1 MTKLKSVIVD
11 DELDSRECLQQ
22 YLAKYCP
29 SVELVATCTNIQEAK
44 VALDAHSPQLVFLD
58 IEMPFGNAF
67 DLLDQLES
75 IDFEIIFVTAFSQYA
90 VTAFNSSAAYYL
102 LKPINID
109 QLIVA
114 VEKATNNTLGASDG
128 RMRSAV
134 LKEQLTGKLTRLIL
148 PLLDGFEVVEISD
161 IVYCEAADNFTRFF
175 MSSGAT
181 HMICRKLKF
190 YEEILVPQAFCRIHR
205 STLINLA
212 FVQRY
217 LKGKGGTVVLS
228 TGKELAVSQSK
239 KGGFLEMMGM
249 G

>member
-1 MTKLKSVIVD
+1 MTKLTTVIVD
-11 DELDSRECLQQ
+11 DERDSRECLQQ

-29 SVELVATCTNIQEAK
+29 SVELVASCANIQEAR
-44 VALDAHSPQLVFLD
+44 VAIGTHKPQLVFLD

-67 DLLDQLES
+67 DLLEQLES

-90 VTAFNSSAAYYL
+90 VTAFNSSAANYL
-102 LKPINID
+102 LKPIDID
-109 QLIVA
+109 ELIVA
-114 VEKATNNTLGASDG
+114 VEKASANLDSRD
-128 RMRSAV
+128 RQVRSSV
-134 LKEQLTGKLTRLIL
+134 LKEQLSGKVTRLIL

-175 MSSGAT
+175 MSSGVT

-190 YEEILVPQAFCRIHR
+190 YEDILVPHAYCRIHR
-205 STLINLA
+205 STLVNLA

-217 LKGKGGTVVLS
+217 VKGKGGIVMLRN
-228 TGKELAVSQSK
+228 GKELAVSQSK
-239 KGGFLEMMGM
+239 KGAFLEMMGL

>member
-1 MTKLKSVIVD
+1 MTKLTTIIVD
-11 DELDSRECLQQ
+11 DEQDSRECLQQ

-29 SVELVATCTNIQEAK
+29 AIELVATCANIQEAR
-44 VALDAHSPQLVFLD
+44 VTLDTHRPQLVFLD

-67 DLLDQLES
+67 DLLDQLDS

-102 LKPINID
+102 LKPIDID
-109 QLIVA
+109 DLILA
-114 VEKATNNTLGASDG
+114 VDKATGNLNSRD
-128 RMRSAV
+128 RRVRSTV
-134 LKEQLTGKLTRLIL
+134 LKEQLAGKMTRLIL

-161 IVYCEAADNFTRFF
+161 IIYCEAADNFTRFF

-190 YEEILVPQAFCRIHR
+190 YEDLLKPNAYCRIHR
-205 STLINLA
+205 STLVNLA

-217 LKGKGGTVVLS
+217 VKGKGGTVILRN
-228 TGKELAVSQSK
+228 GKELAVSQSK
-239 KGGFLEMMGM
+239 KGRFLEVMGM

>member
-1 MTKLKSVIVD
+1 MKKLTTILVD
-11 DELDSRECLQQ
+11 DEKDSRECLQQ

-29 SVELVATCTNIQEAK
+29 SVELIATCTNIQEAK
-44 VALDAHSPQLVFLD
+44 TAFEAHKPQLVFLD

-67 DLLDQLES
+67 DLLDQLAQ

-102 LKPINID
+102 LKPIDID
-109 QLIVA
+109 ELIVA
-114 VEKATNNTLGASDG
+114 VEKASANLTSRDKHI
-128 RMRSAV
+128 RSAV
-134 LKEQLTGKLTRLIL
+134 LKEQLDGTLTRLIL

-190 YEEILVPQAFCRIHR
+190 YEDILGPQHYCRIHR
-205 STLINLA
+205 STLVNLSY
-212 FVQRY
+212 VQRY
-217 LKGKGGTVVLS
+217 VKGKGGTVVLKN
-228 TGKELAVSQSK
+228 GKELAVSQSK
-239 KGGFLEMMGM
+239 KSGFLETMGL